1 MTVVMVACDFHRMP
15 YKSINPNKGEGGGT
29 SCPRSSPNGKH
40 NPFCPMPICR
50 QIDIVRRTDLL
61 AGEGLTC
68 HVSCVRM
75 SSASP
80 IRHARCY
87 TRGILVRQ
95 YAMRATTRM
104 AYRGSSTVRRAC
116 PCPQTQASHIWRRT
130 PLYKSTY
137 QMLINKNGVG
147 RPPSPAP
154 KASSHE
160 SGSILHFRV
169 QPTICPPWRA
179 RPRDLIMAE

>member
-80 IRHARCY
+80 ICNARCRA
-87 TRGILVRQ
+87 RGILVRQ
-95 YAMRATTRM
+95 YTMRPTTRM
-104 AYRGSSTVRRAC
+104 AY
-116 PCPQTQASHIWRRT
+116 
-130 PLYKSTY
+130 
-137 QMLINKNGVG
+137 NKMAWGG
-147 RPPSPAP
+147 RPLPPHDDQPSEPPSETTITLILTA
-154 KASSHE
+154 ADDFGRMVCWNWSCDRCTTSTIT
-160 SGSILHFRV
+160 SNVMVVSDGGS
-169 QPTICPPWRA
+169 
-179 RPRDLIMAE
+179 DG